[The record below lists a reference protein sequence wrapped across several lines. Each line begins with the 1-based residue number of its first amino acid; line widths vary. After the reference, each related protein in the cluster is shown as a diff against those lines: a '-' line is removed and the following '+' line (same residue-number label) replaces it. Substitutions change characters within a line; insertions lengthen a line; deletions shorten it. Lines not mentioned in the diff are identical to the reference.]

1 VRYWHFLNSFNTSPR
16 FVRRIALLVTVCA
29 TLLGGG
35 LIYKAARNEI
45 SGVATYYTG
54 RKSDRGELVT
64 RESSPAKFR
73 SATNAFWVAG
83 SLCLVASAIGC
94 LFFRKLDDYVADPF

>member
-1 VRYWHFLNSFNTSPR
+1 MRYWHFLNAFNTSPR
-16 FVRRIALLVTVCA
+16 FVRRVALLVTIGAAV
-29 TLLGGG
+29 LGGV
-35 LIYKAARNEI
+35 LIYKAASNEI
-45 SGVATYYTG
+45 AGAATYYNG
-54 RKSDRGELVT
+54 RKSDRGEAVT

-94 LFFRKLDDYVADPF
+94 LFFRKLDDNVADPL